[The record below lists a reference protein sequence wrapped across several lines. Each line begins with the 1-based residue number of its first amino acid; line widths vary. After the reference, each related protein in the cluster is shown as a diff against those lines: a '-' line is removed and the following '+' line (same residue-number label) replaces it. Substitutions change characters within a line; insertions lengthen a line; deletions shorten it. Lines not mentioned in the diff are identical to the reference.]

1 MTFVFNTP
9 SSQPI
14 FVFSVPNVT
23 LPSGSAGGDIEVY
36 IDSILVDTQ
45 TTTDFNTETVNITW
59 L

>member
-1 MTFVFNTP
+1 MEFVFSTPSAATTFVFAI
-9 SSQPI
+9 S
-14 FVFSVPNVT
+14 NVT